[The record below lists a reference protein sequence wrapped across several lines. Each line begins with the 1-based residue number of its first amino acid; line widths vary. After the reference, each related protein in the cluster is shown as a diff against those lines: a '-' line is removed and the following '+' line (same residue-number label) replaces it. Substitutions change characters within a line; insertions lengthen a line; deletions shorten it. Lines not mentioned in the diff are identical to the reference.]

1 MICAANAAGETV
13 GEVQEIIDKFQ
24 CSALQGI
31 AERYERRSIFVASNM
46 VFSQWEEI
54 FQSPMATAAAIDRI
68 VHHSAILE
76 FDVAS
81 YRTAE
86 AQAMQAPSKPRAGG
100 SGRPATEKNTRRSP
114 GARTR
119 RKTGRKQ

>member
-1 MICAANAAGETV
+1 
-13 GEVQEIIDKFQ
+13 
-24 CSALQGI
+24 
-31 AERYERRSIFVASNM
+31 M

-68 VHHSAILE
+68 VHHSVIAE

-86 AQAMQAPSKPRAGG
+86 AQRQGAEEKKPAAKRRRAK
-100 SGRPATEKNTRRSP
+100 S
-114 GARTR
+114 
-119 RKTGRKQ
+119 